1 LSKKDLQIGGRSN
14 VVWIGRP
21 SVSVFYVLYGLVSLA
36 IAVVLIGL
44 ELWLASNTNIGH
56 QIFAKNLTM
65 GNGAIPY
72 PVELV
77 TTTIIILAFLGEIVH
92 LALLRARNK
101 YVLREDG
108 LYVDSGILHLQNTFL
123 APMAFSD
130 ARLDLPVSLRILH
143 LGNIVVD
150 ANDNRH
156 FKLLLLRDPVT
167 VQSLIRRTLGH
178 PIVRVES
185 SSPP

>member
-1 LSKKDLQIGGRSN
+1 LSKKDLHIGGRSN

-21 SVSVFYVLYGLVSLA
+21 SVSVFYVLYGLVSLV
-36 IAVVLIGL
+36 IALVLVGL
-44 ELWLASNTNIGH
+44 ELWFASNTTSGSQLFPGNVV
-56 QIFAKNLTM
+56 M
-65 GNGAIPY
+65 GGLLIPY
-72 PVELV
+72 PVELA
-77 TTTIIILAFLGEIVH
+77 TAIIIFLVYLGEAAH
-92 LALLRARNK
+92 LALLRASNK

-108 LYVDSGILHLQNTFL
+108 LYVDSGIFHLQNTFL

-130 ARLDLPVSLRILH
+130 AKLDLPVSLRMLH
-143 LGNIVVD
+143 RGNIIVD

-185 SSPP
+185 PSPP